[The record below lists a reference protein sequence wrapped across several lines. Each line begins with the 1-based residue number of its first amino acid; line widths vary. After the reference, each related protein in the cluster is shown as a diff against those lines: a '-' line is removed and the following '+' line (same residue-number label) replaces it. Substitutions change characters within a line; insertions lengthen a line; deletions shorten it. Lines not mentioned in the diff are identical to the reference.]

1 MIAPNEIKVCYL
13 QPDVLQDVA
22 LIKHYLSAFD
32 ADELNT
38 YANFRFAKDRHTY
51 LVAHALLR
59 GALSRYAGSEPGEW
73 AFRRNANNKPF
84 ILKPEHAGD
93 LQFNLSHT
101 QGMVAVAITRMGQV
115 GIDVECLNRDN
126 TSLDIAMEILSEDEY
141 SDFIQHKENYK
152 RLLDYWTLKEA
163 FVKATGL
170 GLTSGLKNHAFDLSE
185 PNEPKIRFLTPNQYS
200 SRDWKFWQNYL
211 HHEYLLAVAC
221 HMPEKQDIRLDTE
234 EALWLLD

>member
-1 MIAPNEIKVCYL
+1 
-13 QPDVLQDVA
+13 
-22 LIKHYLSAFD
+22 
-32 ADELNT
+32 
-38 YANFRFAKDRHTY
+38 
-51 LVAHALLR
+51 
-59 GALSRYAGSEPGEW
+59 
-73 AFRRNANNKPF
+73 
-84 ILKPEHAGD
+84 
-93 LQFNLSHT
+93 
-101 QGMVAVAITRMGQV
+101 
-115 GIDVECLNRDN
+115 
-126 TSLDIAMEILSEDEY
+126 MEILSEDEY

-211 HHEYLLAVAC
+211 HHEYLLAIAC
-221 HMPEKQDIRLDTE
+221 HMPEKQDARLDME